1 MCAFVVKKF
10 KHYNIMAIIEVVNV
24 EKIYNDS
31 EVKVSALKG
40 INLQFN

>member
-1 MCAFVVKKF
+1 
-10 KHYNIMAIIEVVNV
+10 MAIIEVIDV

-40 INLQFN
+40 INLQFNQGEFTTIELQVDSF